1 MDDGQILY
9 IIGLANSNGVAIA
22 AVIEASADHETLL
35 HHWAASSNEIDAQ
48 DAPVGAG
55 ASTEELIAMIGAEQ
69 MGSV

>member
-22 AVIEASADHETLL
+22 AVIEACADQETLL
-35 HHWAASSNEIDAQ
+35 HYWVASSNDIDAQDAQ

-55 ASTEELIAMIGAEQ
+55 ANT
-69 MGSV
+69 